1 MDSAGSQNLKPLFMR
16 TPTQDKAENTISVLR
31 AENRRMKRQ
40 IETLKRYITHCE
52 SMATVIAMAE
62 NKMSMLSPATKT
74 VNKSQKCPHCKE
86 GDVKACLMH
95 KKLYHRCQRC
105 SKVWNVPHNGD
116 SE

>member
-1 MDSAGSQNLKPLFMR
+1 
-16 TPTQDKAENTISVLR
+16 
-31 AENRRMKRQ
+31 MKRQ

-62 NKMSMLSPATKT
+62 NKVSMLSPAAKKP
-74 VNKSQKCPHCKE
+74 VKSQKCPHCKG
-86 GDVKACLMH
+86 GDVKTSSMH
-95 KKLYHRCQRC
+95 KKFYHRCQTC

>member
-1 MDSAGSQNLKPLFMR
+1 
-16 TPTQDKAENTISVLR
+16 
-31 AENRRMKRQ
+31 MKRQ

-52 SMATVIAMAE
+52 SMATIIAMAE
-62 NKMSMLSPATKT
+62 NKMSMLSPAAKT
-74 VNKSQKCPHCKE
+74 VSKSQKCPHCKE

-105 SKVWNVPHNGD
+105 SKVWNVPSNGE